1 MSRIDRKRVRSA
13 PPGRWDESMKLAKQ
27 GHNSPERR
35 IRRRERVLKTIG
47 VLPSLATL
55 GNLSCGLGAIYLCMI
70 QAQAVAM
77 KVPTQPPFALKNGMP
92 TSFAAAAAF
101 LLILAMC
108 FDGIDGRLARLARKT
123 TEFGAQL
130 DSLADVI
137 SFGVAPAFIV
147 LCIAQPATFN
157 DIDSLSF
164 FNRAYWR
171 AEWVMA
177 AVYVCCAA
185 LRLARFNVE
194 NEEDESAH
202 MQFRGLPTPGAAGAV
217 IGLVI
222 FHQGLLMIPGAPP
235 MLTSLTYWLGRLMP
249 AYALILGLL
258 MVSPFKYPHMVN
270 AVLRSRRPFW
280 QVVMLSVLVLIGFV
294 VAFDVTLWILTSAYA
309 FSGPLNELFAKARGR
324 IPAPLGAT
332 DAVSPIYAEP
342 AETFEI
348 TEEDDAAPDDFD
360 DRRAN

>member
-1 MSRIDRKRVRSA
+1 MTDGVHEAARR
-13 PPGRWDESMKLAKQ
+13 RWKENMKLSKQ
-27 GHNSPERR
+27 RTDLPARR

-55 GNLSCGLGAIYLCMI
+55 GNLSCGLGAIYLCLLHS
-70 QAQAVAM
+70 QAFAM
-77 KVPTQPPFALKNGMP
+77 KVAAQPPFQLKNGTP

-123 TEFGAQL
+123 SEFGAQL
-130 DSLADVI
+130 DSLADVV
-137 SFGVAPAFIV
+137 SFGVAPAFMV
-147 LCIAQPATFN
+147 LCIAQPATFV
-157 DIDSLSF
+157 DISTLSF
-164 FNRAYWR
+164 FDRAYWR

-202 MQFRGLPTPGAAGAV
+202 MRFRGLPTPGAAGAI

-222 FHQGLLMIPGAPP
+222 FHQGLLPEMAPA
-235 MLTSLTYWLGRLMP
+235 LTTWLGRLMP
-249 AYALILGLL
+249 AYALVLGLL
-258 MVSPFKYPHMVN
+258 MVSPFKYPHVVN

-280 QVVMLSVLVLIGFV
+280 QVVMLSMLVLIGFV
-294 VAFDVTLWILTSAYA
+294 VEFHVTLWIVTSAYA
-309 FSGPLNELFAKARGR
+309 FSGPINELIIRARGKS
-324 IPAPLGAT
+324 AT
-332 DAVSPIYAEP
+332 VAESDEQLPPIFVEP
-342 AETFEI
+342 VETFEDD
-348 TEEDDAAPDDFD
+348 EDDDDAAADSSE
-360 DRRAN
+360 DRKVS